1 MSLAEKIAHIN
12 GLPISEERK
21 QILREAAARNNKRG
35 PYACRGVT
43 KDRKAYA
50 AAYYRQR
57 VDAGKCHCCGMPNK
71 DRAGKVTC
79 GKCLTK
85 LKAKNDKRP

>member
-12 GLPISEERK
+12 GLPISDERK

-35 PYACRGVT
+35 PYACRGLT
-43 KDRKAYA
+43 KDRKAYG

-57 VDAGKCHCCGMPNK
+57 VDDGLCHCCGKPNK

-79 GKCLTK
+79 GKCQEK
-85 LKAKNDKRP
+85 HKINNAKRP

>member
-1 MSLAEKIAHIN
+1 MTLAEKIAHIN
-12 GLPISEERK
+12 GLPLSEERK
-21 QILREAAARNNKRG
+21 QTLREAAARNNKRG
-35 PYACRGVT
+35 PYACRGLT

-57 VDAGKCHCCGMPNK
+57 VDSGKCHCCGKMNK

-85 LKAKNDKRP
+85 LKNKKDQRA